1 MVRGALCVHRTERQ
15 RPGDRSRD
23 HRILRQR
30 DVWVEDTEGRGV
42 RPYSENIDGQDSEI
56 HVARPG
62 QFGKGDFGL
71 SVDGYA
77 RIDPRSGLQEQL
89 IKYLQ
94 WGLRTSQLGFP
105 TTVFDA
111 GS

>member
-15 RPGDRSRD
+15 RPRDRSRD
-23 HRILRQR
+23 HRILPQP
-30 DVWVEDTEGRGV
+30 DVWLQDTEGRGV
-42 RPYSENIDGQDSEI
+42 RPYSENIDGQDSAI

-77 RIDPRSGLQEQL
+77 RIDPSSGLQEQL
-89 IKYLQ
+89 IKYPQ
-94 WGLRTSQLGFP
+94 EGVRTSQPGRP
-105 TTVFDA
+105 TTV
-111 GS
+111 

>member
-1 MVRGALCVHRTERQ
+1 MGRGALRVYRIEGQ
-15 RPGDRSRD
+15 RACDRSRD
-23 HRILRQR
+23 HRVLPQP
-30 DVWVEDTEGRGV
+30 DVWLQDTEGRGV
-42 RPYSENIDGQDSEI
+42 RPYSENIHRQNSEI

-62 QFGKGDFGL
+62 QFGQGDFSL

-77 RIDPRSGLQEQL
+77 RIDPKSGLPEQL